1 MKLVKYNQFLGLN
14 LINENLDKSKKFL
27 KERYLLMKAANE
39 LGLIKGEL
47 GEQLKHG
54 ERRSANL
61 SDFNAEEKTL
71 LKNKIKEIS
80 LTPEVSKKIEADPE
94 LKVVRELK
102 TDVVTNGKTKTY
114 QLDKDNIG
122 WLSNF
127 VYFYFYES
135 ATVEEL
141 SNVYRRLIEC
151 KSILQNLTI
160 DVNGTL
166 TKKQFD
172 PNFIDIMIPNNLE
185 KLTDGLDRLD
195 RSRKVKKLS
204 DKLSISSELKASF
217 ANISEMNMEKFEEVA
232 DGFERLSDKEAG
244 AFFGGVQLDTFQY
257 KMVNGQLSDIPN
269 PLYNTY
275 HFMSTLPRYHN
286 MDDFLKAA
294 QQYLNSI
301 ELSKV
306 ETIEGESE
314 EERRVRVIR
323 KRFLDYCDRVVACNT
338 KLGKSG
344 ADIVYP
350 KNIWDTDVNKNG
362 ILIIEV
368 KSFPANVMLNS
379 HTSHCIK
386 DSIGNWDSYIGN
398 HNNKQYY
405 VYDFNIPITSDY
417 STIGITIEPGQKQ
430 RACHNRPDRSVSNAD
445 FRKLLNSYETKYDIE
460 DDLWSYFKPMSKEE
474 IEQKERAK
482 VANRKIVEKGLSIED
497 IKKYVMEDGADIN
510 KNDGI
515 ALENA
520 VVEDDIEKVK
530 VILSLGAL
538 TTLKA
543 KEKGPLVYA
552 KDITM
557 IKLLV
562 SHGAEMSGDVF
573 KNVVNEEEPLQYCL
587 SAGLDPAFSRNLPI
601 RECIKGT
608 WKALKAG
615 EPELEGESYY
625 KPFLLLMKY
634 IFKDKEHKKAFMNK
648 SGFLVKWAIEYGRFE
663 CMDYFA
669 DLGLL
674 DSDDIDWRDVF
685 LCIKISRKRNRD
697 VKLKVLEWIKER
709 TGKTPSYSLD
719 EIKEIRK

>member
-232 DGFERLSDKEAG
+232 DGFERLSDKEAS

-368 KSFPANVMLNS
+368 KYRL
-379 HTSHCIK
+379 
-386 DSIGNWDSYIGN
+386 
-398 HNNKQYY
+398 
-405 VYDFNIPITSDY
+405 
-417 STIGITIEPGQKQ
+417 
-430 RACHNRPDRSVSNAD
+430 
-445 FRKLLNSYETKYDIE
+445 
-460 DDLWSYFKPMSKEE
+460 
-474 IEQKERAK
+474 
-482 VANRKIVEKGLSIED
+482 
-497 IKKYVMEDGADIN
+497 
-510 KNDGI
+510 
-515 ALENA
+515 
-520 VVEDDIEKVK
+520 
-530 VILSLGAL
+530 
-538 TTLKA
+538 
-543 KEKGPLVYA
+543 
-552 KDITM
+552 
-557 IKLLV
+557 
-562 SHGAEMSGDVF
+562 
-573 KNVVNEEEPLQYCL
+573 
-587 SAGLDPAFSRNLPI
+587 
-601 RECIKGT
+601 
-608 WKALKAG
+608 
-615 EPELEGESYY
+615 
-625 KPFLLLMKY
+625 
-634 IFKDKEHKKAFMNK
+634 
-648 SGFLVKWAIEYGRFE
+648 
-663 CMDYFA
+663 
-669 DLGLL
+669 
-674 DSDDIDWRDVF
+674 
-685 LCIKISRKRNRD
+685 
-697 VKLKVLEWIKER
+697 
-709 TGKTPSYSLD
+709 
-719 EIKEIRK
+719 

>member
-232 DGFERLSDKEAG
+232 DGFERLSDKEAS

-430 RACHNRPDRSVSNAD
+430 RYCHNRPDRSVSNAD

-530 VILSLGAL
+530 MILSLGAL

-634 IFKDKEHKKAFMNK
+634 IFKDKEHKQAFMNK

-719 EIKEIRK
+719 EIKETRK